1 MAKRAASTHSPDDAS
16 SLALNDHLSDA
27 AQQQLA
33 ALRRALESRL
43 AALEEVLA
51 DPSRGESLAG
61 LILDLSRI
69 ATEEAQAAASQACMA
84 IRAEADKE
92 IATLRASAKA
102 ALDEAQASLKSAQ
115 TSLEQEQAI
124 GADLRREV
132 DQAKLENHKQ
142 ADLLA
147 AREQLE
153 ASLRTDRERL
163 ETEGVRQQSIAADLQ
178 RAAGDLQRAA
188 ADAQQ
193 QLEKERRSSAVW
205 QSRLEA
211 ERAAGAELRQSAENA
226 VARLTGV
233 ERELAD
239 EQSAHEA
246 ALADLTEA
254 CAERDAI
261 AADLARERKAAA
273 DRERA
278 QAPLQSQLEAERAI
292 VAELRQAA
300 ARAEELSAALGRES
314 SKGRDA
320 DEEAALLQASLAE
333 ARQALAAAQAE
344 LETERTS
351 MTEIRQAAENSDQ
364 QLSSA
369 RSNEAQAVAD
379 YQKIAA
385 QLEAMAKE
393 RDRIADEL
401 TAAQKWISELREAE
415 AEFASPSAPP
425 HVETPPA
432 KTTGQAPEPA
442 SALTQEEPEE
452 SWQAVRLANRYLFHS
467 EVSVQVNGDPARLFD
482 LSISGCQLLSPTAL
496 KPNQM
501 VKILLP
507 ADKAPVV
514 CSGKV
519 VWTRLEPMAAGQ
531 PLGYRAGVRF
541 TKADDVGIET
551 FAARYATPS

>member
-333 ARQALAAAQAE
+333 ARQALAAAQAHE
-344 LETERTS
+344 VPVDRLDL
-351 MTEIRQAAENSDQ
+351 AH
-364 QLSSA
+364 
-369 RSNEAQAVAD
+369 EAV
-379 YQKIAA
+379 
-385 QLEAMAKE
+385 
-393 RDRIADEL
+393 
-401 TAAQKWISELREAE
+401 
-415 AEFASPSAPP
+415 
-425 HVETPPA
+425 V
-432 KTTGQAPEPA
+432 
-442 SALTQEEPEE
+442 
-452 SWQAVRLANRYLFHS
+452 
-467 EVSVQVNGDPARLFD
+467 
-482 LSISGCQLLSPTAL
+482 LLSLRRIERAAL
-496 KPNQM
+496 
-501 VKILLP
+501 VAGLGH
-507 ADKAPVV
+507 DGRGPVGARGTGGLERLDLFLDRLHV
-514 CSGKV
+514 SCS
-519 VWTRLEPMAAGQ
+519 
-531 PLGYRAGVRF
+531 
-541 TKADDVGIET
+541 
-551 FAARYATPS
+551 